1 MIRSRER
8 VEIFS
13 STNFFKENFFH
24 WQAGFWMASV
34 KDDSMKDDKDNKDED
49 IVAYDILNVKK
60 FVDEILLSCGLSFQD
75 TSCISLERSSF
86 LVNMFTRNMRLVG
99 PLVML
104 SFAIGEVAY
113 PMHINNIKK
122 KQRLSS
128 YTTFEEVL
136 YDLALVFSNCVHAL
150 PSGDTL
156 HEVSKCYLACMND
169 VVIGM
174 KSYTSSVSLMTEIA
188 ERAPRFLLALTCKD
202 EVALFHK
209 SVDETAVPGYYS
221 SILCPTSIN
230 TIFVNLD
237 KYGYFC
243 WEDLMIDIGMI
254 WKNAMAFNESDEDIL
269 SYTKDMSDFGQIV
282 FDRSIM
288 EDLKKMAKSNLRT
301 FINPEMSES
310 WVEDFKKL
318 SSEVQDEIMEIVYNE
333 ADFLDQDNITLEVIS
348 FSLPST
354 TFLKTRMM
362 MYKHKNLKKQR
373 LL

>member
-1 MIRSRER
+1 
-8 VEIFS
+8 
-13 STNFFKENFFH
+13 
-24 WQAGFWMASV
+24 MASV
-34 KDDSMKDDKDNKDED
+34 KDDSMKDEKGIKNED
-49 IVAYDILNVKK
+49 IVAHDIHEVKK
-60 FVDEILLSCGLSFQD
+60 FVDTVLLSCGLSFQD
-75 TSCISLERSSF
+75 TSCICLERSSF

-99 PLVML
+99 PLVTL
-104 SFAIGEVAY
+104 SFANGEVPY
-113 PMHINNIKK
+113 PMHINNIKR

-128 YTTFEEVL
+128 YATFEEVL

-174 KSYTSSVSLMTEIA
+174 KNYASSVSLMTEIA

-209 SVDETAVPGYYS
+209 SVDESAVPGYYS
-221 SILCPTSIN
+221 SILCPTCIN

-243 WEDLMIDIGMI
+243 WEDLMIDIDMI
-254 WKNAMAFNESDEDIL
+254 WKNAMAFNESAEDVL
-269 SYTKDMSDFGQIV
+269 SYTKDMSDFTRSV
-282 FDRSIM
+282 FDLSIT
-288 EDLKKMAKSNLRT
+288 EDLKKMATTNLRS
-301 FINPEMSES
+301 FINPEMSED
-310 WVEDFKKL
+310 WVEDFKIL
-318 SSEVQDEIMEIVYNE
+318 SSEVQDEIMEIVYKE

-354 TFLKTRMM
+354 TFLKTRMI
-362 MYKHKNLKKQR
+362 MYKHKNFKKRR

>member
-1 MIRSRER
+1 
-8 VEIFS
+8 
-13 STNFFKENFFH
+13 
-24 WQAGFWMASV
+24 MASV
-34 KDDSMKDDKDNKDED
+34 KDGSMKADKGNKDED
-49 IVAYDILNVKK
+49 IVVHDIHDVKK
-60 FVDEILLSCGLSFQD
+60 FVDNVLLSCGISFQD
-75 TSCISLERSSF
+75 TSCICLERSSF

-104 SFAIGEVAY
+104 SFANGEVPY

-150 PSGDTL
+150 PFGDKL
-156 HEVSKCYLACMND
+156 HDVSKCYLACMND

-174 KSYTSSVSLMTEIA
+174 TGNTSSTSLMTEIA

-209 SVDETAVPGYYS
+209 SVDESAVPGYYS

-230 TIFVNLD
+230 TISVNLD

-243 WEDLMIDIGMI
+243 WEDLLIDIGMI

-269 SYTKDMSDFGQIV
+269 SYTKDMSAFSQAV

-288 EDLKKMAKSNLRT
+288 EDLKTMTKSTLRS
-301 FINPEMSES
+301 FITPEMSED
-310 WVEDFKKL
+310 WVQDFKKL
-318 SSEVQDEIMEIVYNE
+318 SPEVQDEIMDIVYKE
-333 ADFLDQDNITLEVIS
+333 ADFLDQENITLEVIS

-354 TFLKTRMM
+354 TFFKTRMK
-362 MYKHKNLKKQR
+362 MYKHKNFKKRR